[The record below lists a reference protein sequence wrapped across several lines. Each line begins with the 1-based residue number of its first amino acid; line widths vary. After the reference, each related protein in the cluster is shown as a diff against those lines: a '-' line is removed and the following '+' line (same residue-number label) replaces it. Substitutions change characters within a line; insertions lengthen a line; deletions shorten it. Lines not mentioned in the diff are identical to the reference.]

1 MDPIDYPPDQQ
12 HHLPHSLDFGGDA
25 NSHSHRFSSFY
36 HDPTWP
42 LPLDHH
48 AMAHAQQNH
57 DVSADAKTDLT
68 STMAAN
74 TASLGIRTSMAA
86 APSTSSSM
94 APLQTAGFAFS
105 QAIDPSAALLTSS
118 DLSFNLLQ
126 GQHGYEQDSTATT
139 MDPLAAFTGSF
150 GMPLQ
155 TSPIDDLV
163 ATTQE
168 QINNS
173 LASSYL
179 APFTAPMNQMADIPF
194 QFNEFNTL
202 LANNGFST
210 TPPNLHMHA
219 TNDFNVAPNNP
230 NSSSAEGHFLDTR
243 SFSSRSD
250 TSWSIIDM
258 PHGRSSLDGFSDVS
272 NGVVSPQNLHVRTDS
287 SSSQDSDL
295 PLSAHSGGSFEEIF
309 SVSPEPDAHHGLQF
323 PHGLPH
329 GLQLPPSDVE
339 YHYHSPL
346 ISSPMPLIAESSTLH
361 AQLVNP
367 ASVSSSA
374 SPSSSGAASPPSK
387 RRNSPVSPPGVTP
400 KAIVKKSGKAAN
412 GKEKSEKKVGKRRGP
427 LKPEQRQQ
435 AHEIRKLRACLR
447 CKFLKK
453 VCDKGEPCGGC
464 KPAHARLWQVP
475 CTRIDIKDIAYFLKD
490 WKADYERH
498 VTLEVSVANI
508 KGFSQHERMIYVTHG
523 YGFFLPVPAREVYVR
538 DESCFGVDWVE
549 SIHETPR
556 QFEITTN
563 KLSAGMEGISHHM
576 LSEYIDCHLDQG
588 FDRFVDEYF
597 EGTLFLSEMLK
608 SIHRYYLQTKLPVIR
623 KGLKLVIAYALTL
636 HITLINGLAD
646 DEAEVGRIDDP
657 GSRYHGQTCAPVMIN
672 FQVKKAM
679 ADMWR
684 ELMKDI
690 LEELSTLYSSV
701 YSGEKLK
708 NWPTI
713 FILAILILAVWE
725 MMQFDQ
731 HYRVPDDG
739 AVKKFCN
746 EMESV
751 PVGVIVGLFCAIST
765 KLPSFLEW
773 DTRKHANVLNNN
785 MAACDTMSE
794 VRSHVEKYGNCCA
807 FCV

>member
-12 HHLPHSLDFGGDA
+12 HLAHSLDFNGDP
-25 NSHSHRFSSFY
+25 NSHRFASFY
-36 HDPTWP
+36 HDSTWP
-42 LPLDHH
+42 LPLNHH
-48 AMAHAQQNH
+48 NMAHAQQNH
-57 DVSADAKTDLT
+57 DASADAKTDIST
-68 STMAAN
+68 TMAAN
-74 TASLGIRTSMAA
+74 TASLDIRTSM
-86 APSTSSSM
+86 PSARSSSSM

-105 QAIDPSAALLTSS
+105 QAIDPSAALLTTS

-126 GQHGYEQDSTATT
+126 SQHGYEQDSTATT
-139 MDPLAAFTGSF
+139 MDPLASFTGSF
-150 GMPLQ
+150 GVPLH

-163 ATTQE
+163 VTTQE

-179 APFTAPMNQMADIPF
+179 GTFTTPMNQMGDMAF
-194 QFNEFNTL
+194 QFNDFNNL
-202 LANNGFST
+202 LANSGFST
-210 TPPNLHMHA
+210 TPPNMHMHPS
-219 TNDFNVAPNNP
+219 DFHIASSNP
-230 NSSSAEGHFLDTR
+230 NSSPAEGNWLDER
-243 SFSSRSD
+243 SISSRSD
-250 TSWSIIDM
+250 NSWTIIDM
-258 PHGRSSLDGFSDVS
+258 HHGRSSLDGYSDMPT
-272 NGVVSPQNLHVRTDS
+272 GVSPQTLHVRTES
-287 SSSQDSDL
+287 NSSQDSDV
-295 PLSAHSGGSFEEIF
+295 PLSANSMASYEEIF
-309 SVSPEPDAHHGLQF
+309 PVSPEPDAHHGLQF
-323 PHGLPH
+323 PHNASYGM
-329 GLQLPPSDVE
+329 QLSQHDAE

-346 ISSPMPLIAESSTLH
+346 VQSPMPPVTGPSTIQTHRINTSS
-361 AQLVNP
+361 A
-367 ASVSSSA
+367 SSSS
-374 SPSSSGAASPPSK
+374 SPSSSGATSPPSK
-387 RRNSPVSPPGVTP
+387 RRNSPISPPGVTP
-400 KAIVKKSGKAAN
+400 KAIVKKTPKAAN
-412 GKEKSEKKVGKRRGP
+412 GKEKSEKKIGKRRGP
-427 LKPEQRQQ
+427 LRPEQRQQ

-498 VTLEVSVANI
+498 VTLEFSVANI
-508 KGFSQHERMIYVTHG
+508 KGFSPHERMIFITHG
-523 YGFFLPVPAREVYVR
+523 YGFVLPVPAREVYVR
-538 DESCFGVDWVE
+538 DDGCFGVDWVE
-549 SIHETPR
+549 QFREPPKE
-556 QFEITTN
+556 FEITTG

-576 LSEYIDCHLDQG
+576 LSEYLDCHLDKG
-588 FDRFVDEYF
+588 FDHFVDEYF

-608 SIHRYYLQTKLPVIR
+608 SIHRYYLRTNLPVIR

-636 HITLINGLAD
+636 HITLITGVSEE
-646 DEAEVGRIDDP
+646 EAEIGRIDDP
-657 GSRYHGQTCAPVMIN
+657 GSKFHGHTCAPVMIN

-701 YSGEKLK
+701 YSGDKLK

-731 HYRVPDDG
+731 NYRVPDEG

-773 DTRKHANVLNNN
+773 DTRKHSHVLNNN
-785 MAACDTMSE
+785 IDACDAMTE
-794 VRSHVEKYGNCCA
+794 VRSHVEKYGNYLNICI
-807 FCV
+807 